1 MKKIFQ
7 LLLGISFFLSFCF
20 LFSSCRNSH
29 ISNSNQDSSTSDI
42 IQEKHEYII
51 DFIAIDGGEIIGED
65 VQIVKEGESS
75 KAVTAKAKE
84 GYFFEGWG
92 DHEFINVTDETIIQ
106 DERIIENVCESKTYI
121 ASFAKKTYQMN
132 YHAGENGKIEGEQH
146 QQVKYEEDGTSITAI
161 ADKGYRF
168 LCWSDGIDTP
178 IRKDINVKD
187 NIEVTAYFEIISYEY
202 QYNYKYAT
210 SNCDVEKKTLTYGR
224 LNEEKLIVPV
234 REHCTFLGWYADKE
248 FEIPVSDEKGNL
260 LIDDTFFYNNEC
272 QEFYAKWKPNH
283 NNTYK
288 LLIIYVTEINGRF
301 VKDNAESVEDRKQI
315 NYKMNE
321 TERRICH
328 MVTNKVRDF
337 LNDLSLTHFQVD
349 EYFTTIPITDKDSVY
364 LYSLMAYNIPE
375 VKDMLSEYSSVLVS
389 YSANDFDNEM
399 HNASGSAGPKY
410 GSINFES
417 GLEDLII
424 NHEPI
429 ENLLDENF
437 WRWDNF
443 VNTYIHEFIHTIEM
457 KVHTF
462 EYHKTLDS
470 RYNSESELCRL
481 YLLNQAIVEVQEETT
496 EPKVGIPYE
505 FWEGKVAKIYY
516 EAEEGGYIS
525 HSFNVVIDGLK
536 SLADCQQYVIY
547 GYDALSVR
555 AKANDGYEFIGW
567 SDGVMEAERTDLN
580 VTQDM
585 YIVAK
590 YRKIEENSGEIKNE
604 NDTMI
609 N

>member
-1 MKKIFQ
+1 MKKFFQ
-7 LLLGISFFLSFCF
+7 LLLGISFSLSFCF

-29 ISNSNQDSSTSDI
+29 ISNSTQDSSTSEI
-42 IQEKHEYII
+42 IQEPQEYTIN
-51 DFIAIDGGEIIGED
+51 FIALEGGEIIGED
-65 VQIVKEGESS
+65 MQIVKEGESS
-75 KAVTAKAKE
+75 IAVIAKAKE

-92 DHEFINVTDETIIQ
+92 DLEFINVTDETIIQ

-121 ASFAKKTYQMN
+121 AFFQKKTYQMN

-146 QQVKYEEDGTSITAI
+146 QQVKYKEDGTSITAI

-168 LCWSDGIDTP
+168 LCWSDGVDTP

-210 SNCDVEKKTLTYGR
+210 ANCDVEKKTLTYGR
-224 LNEEKLIVPV
+224 LNEEKLIVPI

-248 FEIPVSDEKGNL
+248 FKIPVSDEKGNL

-288 LLIIYVTEINGRF
+288 ILIIYVTEINGRF
-301 VKDNAESVEDRKQI
+301 VKYNAESVEDRKQI

-321 TERRICH
+321 TERKICH
-328 MVTNKVRDF
+328 MVTNKVSDF

-349 EYFTTIPITDKDSVY
+349 EYFTTIPITDKELVY
-364 LYSLMAYNIPE
+364 LNAIMAWEIPE

-389 YSANDFDNEM
+389 FSSNDFNHEM
-399 HNASGSAGPKY
+399 HNASGSATPKH

-417 GLEDLII
+417 VLDDLII

-437 WRWDNF
+437 WRWDSIVDN
-443 VNTYIHEFIHTIEM
+443 YIHEFIHTIEM
-457 KVHTF
+457 RINTF
-462 EYHKTLDS
+462 RFHQTLDVNKYDPQDVS
-470 RYNSESELCRL
+470 KLCKL
-481 YLLNQAIVEVQEETT
+481 YLLNQATIEGQEETA

-555 AKANDGYEFIGW
+555 AKADEGYEFIGW

-590 YRKIEENSGEIKNE
+590 FRKIEENSEKR
-604 NDTMI
+604 
-609 N
+609 